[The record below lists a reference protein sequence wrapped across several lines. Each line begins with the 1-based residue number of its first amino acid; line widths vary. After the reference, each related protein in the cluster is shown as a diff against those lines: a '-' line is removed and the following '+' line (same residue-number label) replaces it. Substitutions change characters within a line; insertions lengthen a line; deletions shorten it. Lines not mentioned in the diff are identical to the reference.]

1 MQSPALLDSAGF
13 AESVIPVALAVLAV
27 LGVLAVLDVLAVLA
41 VLAVPFGSGGSAAGL
56 CRPTAPTE

>member
-41 VLAVPFGSGGSAAGL
+41 VPFGSGGSAAGL